1 MAGAKE
7 SRPIDL
13 AAEQIAFLD
22 LTREKY
28 DIPDESKVVRIMV
41 DYLLA
46 NPDVHDTVF
55 NETRCIWCG

>member
-1 MAGAKE
+1 MAGVKE
-7 SRPIDL
+7 SRQIDL

-22 LTREKY
+22 STREKY

-46 NPDVHDTVF
+46 NPHVQDTVF